1 MSLISGSDWS
11 FVILLLIVILSA
23 LTLMVISCMV
33 RRETTTMAKTTEI
46 SNKILQDIE
55 EGKHLLLNS
64 NKPFT
69 RNMTMRAT
77 RKRKSVRARP
87 CSAQVSNT
95 AVSSKFKLP
104 AKQEVLLR
112 VKFY

>member
-1 MSLISGSDWS
+1 
-11 FVILLLIVILSA
+11 
-23 LTLMVISCMV
+23 
-33 RRETTTMAKTTEI
+33 
-46 SNKILQDIE
+46 
-55 EGKHLLLNS
+55 
-64 NKPFT
+64 
-69 RNMTMRAT
+69 MTMRAT

-112 VKFY
+112 VKFYDNHYIGFEAVQFRIWIYYYKSKEKLLNIFLKKLRHCS